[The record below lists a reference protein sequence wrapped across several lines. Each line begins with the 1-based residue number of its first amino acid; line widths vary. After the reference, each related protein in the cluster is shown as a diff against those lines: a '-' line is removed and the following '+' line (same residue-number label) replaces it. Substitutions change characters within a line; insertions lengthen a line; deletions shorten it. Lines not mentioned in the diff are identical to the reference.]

1 VVRVP
6 RLRIGAKPPKRY
18 QRRRSGHDQA
28 LDRLAAAFAT
38 LGLRWLH
45 RLIGR
50 EELRDLAVG
59 QIALSSSLG
68 SPRTSPGELTI
79 ARTAADT
86 SLRLAACSIAA
97 SESRYRSMTTHSDW
111 STEVGVILQR
121 SGVLGPHE
129 LHRLSGQ
136 ALVFVDLALMDLEPS
151 DTQKLTQCSV
161 SILLQSHPVS

>member
-59 QIALSSSLG
+59 QIRSQLFA
-68 SPRTSPGELTI
+68 RLTEDF
-79 ARTAADT
+79 AV
-86 SLRLAACSIAA
+86 
-97 SESRYRSMTTHSDW
+97 EN
-111 STEVGVILQR
+111 
-121 SGVLGPHE
+121 
-129 LHRLSGQ
+129 
-136 ALVFVDLALMDLEPS
+136 
-151 DTQKLTQCSV
+151 
-161 SILLQSHPVS
+161 